1 MKETRTL
8 ALAAVRPKRDS
19 VKAVSNLARQ
29 VKHAWHHGTAS
40 TLAVLDFNRCSNS
53 PGSVVDALPGFV
65 LSTCRRKVTSPM
77 LKIKEFIELWLMGQ
91 QIKKAFAEAA
101 KAQPQKVEF
110 APCGYCGAEDPYR
123 QSLECH
129 HCGGN

>member
-1 MKETRTL
+1 MAPWNSLHVGGAGFQPMFHFTRQRCGR
-8 ALAAVRPKRDS
+8 AAGFCFVH
-19 VKAVSNLARQ
+19 VSQ
-29 VKHAWHHGTAS
+29 EG
-40 TLAVLDFNRCSNS
+40 D
-53 PGSVVDALPGFV
+53 G
-65 LSTCRRKVTSPM
+65 PM

-110 APCGYCGAEDPYR
+110 APCGYCGADDPYR